1 MQRTNAYYY
10 PNRVDVLADINPNLT
25 TRNKIVYARTIKFNR
40 GINNTVVFYL
50 KDSDQ
55 KPVDLLGFTAYMS
68 VIDDDDNS
76 IFLETEGT
84 AVNAQKGIFSVTVD
98 SNDLDLFEKE
108 FYNYALKLVQDD
120 NGDEYPVYTDDFFT
134 VRGQLQVLDGYL
146 PSFRPSRQLTLTN
159 LSTEVVISSAASGGY
174 PTGYNNLHSFQLY
187 FNNFTGTVIPQVTN
201 VPIGEIEENSWVSL
215 PSTGYSGRSDSDY
228 MNFEGPYTA
237 IRFRIEVTSGSVTKI
252 LSRS

>member
-10 PNRVDVLADINPNLT
+10 PNRVDVLVDIFPGLI
-25 TRNKIVYARTIKFNR
+25 TRNKIVYARTVKFNR
-40 GINNTVVFYL
+40 GINNTVVFYF

-55 KPVDLLGFTAYMS
+55 KPVNLGGFSVYMS

-84 AVNAQKGIFSVTVD
+84 AINAQKGIFSVTVD

-108 FYNYALKLVQDD
+108 FYNYAVKLVDD
-120 NGDEYPVYTDDFFT
+120 TTNDEFPVYTDDFFT

-146 PSFRPSRQLTLTN
+146 PTFRPSRQLTLTN
-159 LSTEVVISSAASGGY
+159 LSAEVIISSAASGEY
-174 PTGYNNLHSFQLY
+174 PTGYNNLHSFQIY
-187 FNNFTGTVIPQVTN
+187 FNNFTGTIIPQVTN
-201 VPIGEIEENSWVSL
+201 VPIGDIVEGSWTSL
-215 PSTGYSGRSDSDY
+215 TSTSYSGRSDPDY

-237 IRFRIEVTSGSVTKI
+237 IRFRIEVTSGSVAKI